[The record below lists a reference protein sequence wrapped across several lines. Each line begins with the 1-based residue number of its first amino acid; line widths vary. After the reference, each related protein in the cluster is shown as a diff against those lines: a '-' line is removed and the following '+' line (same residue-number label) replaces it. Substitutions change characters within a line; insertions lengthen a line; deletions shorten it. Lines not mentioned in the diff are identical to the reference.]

1 MAVAVPCLA
10 VPVKGD
16 SVIPRPVPVCRIIFL
31 EIIPTNIEGTF
42 HGIIPRIRERSVHE
56 KHKAS

>member
-1 MAVAVPCLA
+1 MAGAVPCLA

-16 SVIPRPVPVCRIIFL
+16 PVIPRPVPVFGITFL
-31 EIIPTNIEGTF
+31 EIILTNIEGTF